1 MTNEPIPICR
11 QEIAGKERFVYEGET
26 DVRRLLS
33 VIVTDRGDRLPVR
46 LDWEAIR
53 RRVNGAENDR
63 DTEV

>member
-1 MTNEPIPICR
+1 
-11 QEIAGKERFVYEGET
+11 VYEGET
-26 DVRRLLS
+26 DVRRLLP